1 MSKCD
6 ASQLLVHGS
15 TRLGF
20 LEEGVSTFSRA
31 IDQGIM
37 ASAAIANKGFRKGY
51 AFVVLVSLHILA
63 ITAYHIVKP
72 RPVYP
77 RWSFCRQVIKICT
90 KGMSSRY

>member
-31 IDQGIM
+31 IDQGTM
-37 ASAAIANKGFRKGY
+37 ASAVANEGFRKGY
-51 AFVVLVSLHILA
+51 AFFGLVSLRGLVK
-63 ITAYHIVKP
+63 TAYHIVEP